1 MIYVRYVSRY
11 IVLYLGTIRRCAM
24 RWPRQQRASAAA
36 AGDDAAALVVGRQP
50 LRLRDDK
57 AV

>member
-1 MIYVRYVSRY
+1 
-11 IVLYLGTIRRCAM
+11 M
-24 RWPRQQRASAAA
+24 RWPRRRARGPSGRQQTASAAA